1 MVNEQRIDIAACVGT
16 DALLGKIMGDSH
28 FPLLLGAI
36 LKNPPGSVIYLDFSR
51 ITNITASYIAATIG
65 RLLRMIPSESGK
77 GSTAPGDTT
86 QHPKDKTPYAPKP
99 DPPPTRKPTPAGKL
113 PTPA

>member
-65 RLLRMIPSESGK
+65 RLLRMIPSGSLDRFIVIGGISQDYQDEIAYVLEHEHTPILRSEEGRVGK
-77 GSTAPGDTT
+77 EG
-86 QHPKDKTPYAPKP
+86 
-99 DPPPTRKPTPAGKL
+99 
-113 PTPA
+113 